1 MDVSFSF
8 LTRITH
14 TAREDVWPAW
24 SPDGSRI
31 AFVFNRDFNNEI
43 YVAIADGSA
52 QTSPTE
58 NPAPDRAPAWSPD
71 GTRIA
76 FESYLDGKSEV
87 YVVNSD
93 GSGLTRL
100 TKSPAR

>member
-1 MDVSFSF
+1 MF
-8 LTRITH
+8 RP
-14 TAREDVWPAW
+14 PAGGAHASAPVRFAYNCA
-24 SPDGSRI
+24 SPCFGPRHD
-31 AFVFNRDFNNEI
+31 
-43 YVAIADGSA
+43 
-52 QTSPTE
+52 
-58 NPAPDRAPAWSPD
+58 PDWSPD

>member
-14 TAREDVWPAW
+14 TAREDVW
-24 SPDGSRI
+24 
-31 AFVFNRDFNNEI
+31 
-43 YVAIADGSA
+43 
-52 QTSPTE
+52 
-58 NPAPDRAPAWSPD
+58 PAWSPD

-93 GSGLTRL
+93 GSGLARL